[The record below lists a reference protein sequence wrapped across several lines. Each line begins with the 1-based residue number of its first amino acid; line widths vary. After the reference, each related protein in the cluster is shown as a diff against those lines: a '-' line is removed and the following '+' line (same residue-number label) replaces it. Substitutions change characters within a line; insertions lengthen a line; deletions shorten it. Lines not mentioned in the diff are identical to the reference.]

1 MAEFPESPTV
11 HYDAVVFDNDGVLT
25 HPTPVEVLREAT
37 AEGFA
42 AVGIEDPDPDHVDR
56 MTLHVTPADLEAVSE
71 THGVDPE
78 ALWYERDAA
87 FSRRQVAEMEDGR
100 KPLYE
105 DYAAVGDLDVPCGIV
120 STNQHR
126 TIEEILDYHDVRDH
140 FDTHYGREMEPESLT
155 RKKPNAHYLERA
167 LDDLDVAPERTLF
180 VGDSQSD
187 VEAARNAGTD
197 AAFVW
202 RDHRADYDLGVTPDH
217 ELETLHDLHE
227 LTPGGRRSV

>member
-1 MAEFPESPTV
+1 M

-42 AVGIEDPDPDHVDR
+42 AVGVDDPSPDHVDR
-56 MTLHVTPADLEAVSE
+56 MTLHVTPEGLQTVSE
-71 THGVDPE
+71 IYDVDPE
-78 ALWYERDAA
+78 RLWYERDAA
-87 FSRRQVAEMEDGR
+87 FSRRQVAEMEAGR

-105 DYAAVGDLDVPCGIV
+105 DYAAVGDLEVPCGIV

-126 TIEEILDYHDVRDH
+126 TIEEILDFHDVRAH
-140 FDTHYGREMEPESLT
+140 FDTHYGREMEAESLH

-167 LDDLDVAPERTLF
+167 LEDLAVAPERTLF
-180 VGDSQSD
+180 VGDSTSD

-202 RDHRADYDLGVTPDH
+202 RDHRADYSLDVDPDY
-217 ELETLHDLHE
+217 ELDSLHDLHE
-227 LTPGGRRSV
+227 LPPTPEDRRSL